1 MGNQAEEITQ
11 SNHSL
16 RQGRGREAQEC
27 AGSAGRGLSGE
38 VPSPRSP
45 AAHGAKG
52 RKSVS
57 RANKRK
63 CEGPGVRVS
72 NRRPH
77 SAASVAEFHS
87 IRD

>member
-63 CEGPGVRVS
+63 CEGPGVGG
-72 NRRPH
+72 
-77 SAASVAEFHS
+77 VAGRFKDLPPEIKPPS
-87 IRD
+87 C